1 MGLIKKIKKISII
14 AIMLSMMSV
23 TLSGCVY
30 ANNKNWSDMTAQE
43 KQEVKEQYQEVKE
56 ELEQEFAGDDF
67 EDKLG
72 TFFLNVVGEELDNL
86 E

>member
-1 MGLIKKIKKISII
+1 MELIKKIKKFSVT

-30 ANNKNWSDMTAQE
+30 ANNKNWSDMTAHE
-43 KQEVKEQYQEVKE
+43 RQEVKEQYQEEKE
-56 ELEQEFAGDDF
+56 KLEQEFVSDDF

-72 TFFLNVVGEELDNL
+72 RFFLDVVGDELNNL

>member
-14 AIMLSMMSV
+14 VIVSGIMSV
-23 TLSGCVY
+23 TLNGCVY
-30 ANNKNWSDMTAQE
+30 ANNKNWNDMTAQE
-43 KQEVKEQYQEVKE
+43 KQEVKRQYQEEKE
-56 ELEQEFAGDDF
+56 ELKREFVSDDF

-72 TFFLNVVGEELDNL
+72 RVILDVVGEELDDL

>member
-1 MGLIKKIKKISII
+1 
-14 AIMLSMMSV
+14 MLSMMSV
-23 TLSGCVY
+23 TLSGCVH

-43 KQEVKEQYQEVKE
+43 KQEVKEQYKEEKE
-56 ELEQEFAGDDF
+56 ELEQEFASDDF

-72 TFFLNVVGEELDNL
+72 RFFLDIVGDELNNL

>member
-1 MGLIKKIKKISII
+1 MGLIKKIKKFSIT
-14 AIMLSMMSV
+14 ATMLSMISV

-30 ANNKNWSDMTAQE
+30 ANNKNWSDMTVQE
-43 KQEVKEQYQEVKE
+43 KQEVKEQYQEKKE
-56 ELEQEFAGDDF
+56 ELEQEFASNDF

-72 TFFLNVVGEELDNL
+72 RFFLDVVGDELDNL

>member
-1 MGLIKKIKKISII
+1 MGLIKKIKKFSITV
-14 AIMLSMMSV
+14 IMLSMMSV
-23 TLSGCVY
+23 TLNGCVY

-43 KQEVKEQYQEVKE
+43 KQEVKEQYQEEREK
-56 ELEQEFAGDDF
+56 LEQEFASDDF

-72 TFFLNVVGEELDNL
+72 RFFLDVVGDELNNL

>member
-1 MGLIKKIKKISII
+1 MGLIKKIKKFSIT

-43 KQEVKEQYQEVKE
+43 KQEVKEQYQEEKE
-56 ELEQEFAGDDF
+56 ELEREFASDDF

-72 TFFLNVVGEELDNL
+72 RFFLDVVGDELNNL